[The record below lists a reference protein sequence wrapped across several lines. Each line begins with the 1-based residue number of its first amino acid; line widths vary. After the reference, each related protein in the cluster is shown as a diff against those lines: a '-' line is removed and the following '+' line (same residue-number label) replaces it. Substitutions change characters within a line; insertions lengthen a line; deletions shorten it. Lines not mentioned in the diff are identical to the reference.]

1 MRIGIYGGTF
11 NPVHHGHLRTAL
23 EVREQ
28 FKLDQLRLIP
38 CRLPAHR
45 QIPEVS
51 AELRLGMLQLAI
63 ADTPEFQI
71 DRREL
76 DRLGPSYMVD
86 TLASIASET
95 SAASLILFIGADAF
109 NGLENWHQ
117 WQRLFEFAH
126 VVVMT
131 RPNYEIPAL
140 SDFLSSRFCKDQPR
154 LFQIPRGLLFFQAVT
169 ALDISATTIRSLIAS
184 HRNPQ
189 FLLPDSVIKFIRDH
203 QLYLFPTQDIECK
216 QQNYSI

>member
-23 EVREQ
+23 EVSEQ
-28 FKLDQLRLIP
+28 FNLGQLRLIP

-51 AELRLGMLQLAI
+51 AELRFSMLQLAI
-63 ADTPEFQI
+63 ANSPGLQI

-76 DRLGPSYMVD
+76 DRVGPSYMVD
-86 TLASIASET
+86 TLESIALENPK
-95 SAASLILFIGADAF
+95 ASLILFIGADAF
-109 NGLENWHQ
+109 SGLEQWHC

-126 VVVMT
+126 IVVMT
-131 RPNYEIPAL
+131 RPNYAKPKL
-140 SDFLSSRFCKDQPR
+140 SAFLSCRLCHDQQQ
-154 LFQIPRGLLFFQAVT
+154 LFRTSNGQLYFQTVT

-189 FLLPDSVIKFIRDH
+189 FLLPDSVIEFIRDH
-203 QLYLFPTQDIECK
+203 QLYLLPTRDIECK
-216 QQNYSI
+216 QKNY